1 MNIFRNQNGA
11 DMESKKNKQ
20 INLELPESEFSGKYS
35 NLVLVAHS
43 PSEFVL
49 DFTQLLPGLPKAKV
63 VSRIILSP
71 QHAKG
76 LLHALSEN
84 IVKYESQFDE
94 IKIPKGGQRPPF
106 EFIQEEKKEKPN

>member
-1 MNIFRNQNGA
+1 
-11 DMESKKNKQ
+11 METKKNQQ

-43 PSEFVL
+43 PSEFIL
-49 DFTQLLPGLPKAKV
+49 DFTQVFPGLPKAKV

-76 LLHALSEN
+76 LLHALSDN
-84 IVKYESQFDE
+84 IIKYESQFGE
-94 IKIPKGGQRPPF
+94 IKLPKGGQKPPF
-106 EFIQEEKKEKPN
+106 QFSEEEKEEKPN